1 MKLVRIK
8 VEYGQHN
15 NFHLFHKEIKMSLLK
30 VTTKLLLALCVGFIC
45 HTSLASEDPNMT
57 AEDRAKVI
65 KLLKDSHKQTLDL
78 MEGLSEE
85 QLKFKPAPEKWSV
98 LEVAEHICLAE
109 GLLFGAVEKALAEKQ
124 NPEWETKTKGKT
136 EFLERVMV
144 SRDRKAT
151 APESIVPSG
160 KLTRDE
166 VIAKLKESR
175 AKSLKFAEET
185 KLPLKAHTLDHPFPV
200 FNTLNAYQWLIYIP
214 LHNIRHNKQI
224 EEVKSDPNF
233 QKVVLPR

>member
-1 MKLVRIK
+1 MK
-8 VEYGQHN
+8 
-15 NFHLFHKEIKMSLLK
+15 SLK
-30 VTTKLLLALCVGFIC
+30 VLIRLLLVLCVGFMC
-45 HTSLASEDPNMT
+45 HASLASEDPNMS
-57 AEDRAKVI
+57 AEDRAKVV
-65 KLLKDSHKQTLDL
+65 KLLNDSHKQTLDL
-78 MEGLSEE
+78 LEGLSEE

-98 LEVAEHICLAE
+98 LEVAEHIYLAE
-109 GLLFGAVEKALAEKQ
+109 GLLFASVEKALAEKQ

-160 KLTRDE
+160 KLTRDG

-224 EEVKSDPNF
+224 EEVKADPNF
-233 QKVVLPR
+233 PKAILPR

>member
-1 MKLVRIK
+1 
-8 VEYGQHN
+8 
-15 NFHLFHKEIKMSLLK
+15 
-30 VTTKLLLALCVGFIC
+30 
-45 HTSLASEDPNMT
+45 MT

-65 KLLKDSHKQTLDL
+65 KLLNESHKQTLDL
-78 MEGLSEE
+78 MQGLSEE

-98 LEVAEHICLAE
+98 LEVAEHIYLAE
-109 GLLFGAVEKALAEKQ
+109 GLLFGAVEKALAEKE
-124 NPEWETKTKGKT
+124 NPEWEAKTRGKT

-160 KLTRDE
+160 KLTRDD
-166 VIAKLKESR
+166 VIAKLNESR
-175 AKSLKFAEET
+175 AKTLKFTEET

-224 EEVKSDPNF
+224 EEVKADPNF
-233 QKVVLPR
+233 PKSK

>member
-1 MKLVRIK
+1 MR
-8 VEYGQHN
+8 
-15 NFHLFHKEIKMSLLK
+15 FLK
-30 VTTKLLLALCVGFIC
+30 VTTNLLLALCVSFIC
-45 HTSLASEDPNMT
+45 HTSLASEDPHMT
-57 AEDRAKVI
+57 AEDRAKVV
-65 KLLKDSHKQTLDL
+65 KLLNDSHKQTLDL

-85 QLKFKPAPEKWSV
+85 QLKFKPSPEKWSV
-98 LEVAEHICLAE
+98 LEVAEHIYLAE
-109 GLLFGAVEKALAEKQ
+109 GLLFGSVEKALAEKQ

-175 AKSLKFAEET
+175 AKSMKFAEET

-233 QKVVLPR
+233 PKAVLPR

>member
-1 MKLVRIK
+1 MK
-8 VEYGQHN
+8 
-15 NFHLFHKEIKMSLLK
+15 SLK
-30 VTTKLLLALCVGFIC
+30 VLIRLLLVLCVGFMC
-45 HTSLASEDPNMT
+45 HASLASEDPNMS

-65 KLLKDSHKQTLDL
+65 KLLKDSHQQTLDL
-78 MEGLSEE
+78 MAGLTEE

-98 LEVAEHICLAE
+98 LEVAEHISLAE
-109 GLLFGAVEKALAEKQ
+109 GLLFNAVEGALAAKE

-144 SRDRKAT
+144 NRDRKAT

-175 AKSLKFAEET
+175 AKTLKFAEET

-233 QKVVLPR
+233 PKKVRPKN

>member
-1 MKLVRIK
+1 MRILKL
-8 VEYGQHN
+8 
-15 NFHLFHKEIKMSLLK
+15 
-30 VTTKLLLALCVGFIC
+30 TTKLLLALCVGFIC

-65 KLLKDSHKQTLDL
+65 KLLNESHKQTLDL

-85 QLKFKPAPEKWSV
+85 QLKFKSAPEKWSV
-98 LEVAEHICLAE
+98 LEAAEHIMMAE
-109 GLLFGAVEKALAEKQ
+109 GLLFSAVEGALAAKQ

-144 SRDRKAT
+144 SRDRKAQ
-151 APESIVPSG
+151 APENIVPSG

-166 VIAKLKESR
+166 VVAKLKEAR
-175 AKSLKFAEET
+175 AKTLKFTEET

-233 QKVVLPR
+233 PAKKLRPRN

>member
-1 MKLVRIK
+1 MKTLKASIR
-8 VEYGQHN
+8 
-15 NFHLFHKEIKMSLLK
+15 SLL
-30 VTTKLLLALCVGFIC
+30 VLCIGLTC
-45 HTSLASEDPNMT
+45 HTSLASDDPNMS
-57 AEDRAKVI
+57 AEERAKVI
-65 KLLKDSHKQTLDL
+65 KLLNESHKQTLDL
-78 MEGLSEE
+78 IEGLSEA
-85 QLKFKPAPEKWSV
+85 QLKFKSAPEKWSA
-98 LEVAEHICLAE
+98 LEVAEHIFMAE

-224 EEVKSDPNF
+224 EEVKSNPNF
-233 QKVVLPR
+233 PKALLPR

>member
-1 MKLVRIK
+1 MNKISIR
-8 VEYGQHN
+8 
-15 NFHLFHKEIKMSLLK
+15 
-30 VTTKLLLALCVGFIC
+30 LLLVVCVGLMC
-45 HTSLASEDPNMT
+45 HASLASEDPNMT
-57 AEDRAKVI
+57 AEDRAKAI
-65 KLLKDSHKQTLDL
+65 KLLNESHKQTLDL
-78 MEGLSEE
+78 LEGLSEE

-98 LEVAEHICLAE
+98 LEVAEHIYLAE
-109 GLLFGAVEKALAEKQ
+109 GLLFASVEKALAEKQ

-144 SRDRKAT
+144 SRDRKGT

-160 KLTRDE
+160 KLTRDQ
-166 VIAKLKESR
+166 VIAKLKAAR
-175 AKSLKFAEET
+175 AQSLKFAEET

-200 FNTLNAYQWLIYIP
+200 FGTLNAYQWLIYIP

-233 QKVVLPR
+233 PKALLPR

>member
-1 MKLVRIK
+1 MKSLKASVR
-8 VEYGQHN
+8 
-15 NFHLFHKEIKMSLLK
+15 
-30 VTTKLLLALCVGFIC
+30 LLLVLCVGFAC
-45 HTSLASEDPNMT
+45 NASLASSVALEDPNMT

-65 KLLKDSHKQTLDL
+65 KLLNDSNKQTLDL
-78 MEGLSEE
+78 IEGLNEE

-98 LEVAEHICLAE
+98 LEVAEHISMAE
-109 GLLFGAVEKALAEKQ
+109 GLLFGAVEGALAARQ

-136 EFLERVMV
+136 EFLEKVMV

-151 APESIVPSG
+151 APENIVPTG

-175 AKSLKFAEET
+175 AKTLKFAEET
-185 KLPLKAHTLDHPFPV
+185 KLPLKSHTLDHPFPV
-200 FNTLNAYQWLIYIP
+200 FGTLNAYQWLIYIP

-233 QKVVLPR
+233 PKKKLRPRN

>member
-1 MKLVRIK
+1 MK
-8 VEYGQHN
+8 
-15 NFHLFHKEIKMSLLK
+15 SLK
-30 VTTKLLLALCVGFIC
+30 VSTRLLLVLCVGLMC
-45 HTSLASEDPNMT
+45 HASLASEDPNMT

-65 KLLKDSHKQTLDL
+65 KLLNDSHKQTLDL

-98 LEVAEHICLAE
+98 LEVAEHIYLAE
-109 GLLFGAVEKALAEKQ
+109 GLLFGAVEKALAEKP

-144 SRDRKAT
+144 NRDRKAT

-166 VIAKLKESR
+166 VIVKLNESR
-175 AKSLKFAEET
+175 AKTLKFTEET

-224 EEVKSDPNF
+224 EEVKADPNF
-233 QKVVLPR
+233 PKSKAKN

>member
-1 MKLVRIK
+1 MNKISIR
-8 VEYGQHN
+8 
-15 NFHLFHKEIKMSLLK
+15 
-30 VTTKLLLALCVGFIC
+30 LLLVVCVGLMC
-45 HTSLASEDPNMT
+45 HSSLASEDPNMT
-57 AEDRAKVI
+57 AEDRAKVV
-65 KLLKDSHKQTLDL
+65 KLLNESHKQTLDL

-98 LEVAEHICLAE
+98 LEVAEHISLAE
-109 GLLFGAVEKALAEKQ
+109 GALFSAVDGALAAKE

-144 SRDRKAT
+144 NRDRKAT

-175 AKSLKFAEET
+175 AKTLKFAEET
-185 KLPLKAHTLDHPFPV
+185 KLPLKSHTLDHPFPV
-200 FNTLNAYQWLIYIP
+200 FGTLNAYQWLIYIP

-224 EEVKSDPNF
+224 EEVKANPNF
-233 QKVVLPR
+233 PKSKK

>member
-1 MKLVRIK
+1 M
-8 VEYGQHN
+8 
-15 NFHLFHKEIKMSLLK
+15 FHKEIEMRLLK
-30 VTTKLLLALCVGFIC
+30 LTTKMLMTLCVGFIC

-57 AEDRAKVI
+57 AEDRAKVV
-65 KLLKDSHKQTLDL
+65 KLLNESHKQTLDL
-78 MEGLSEE
+78 MEGLSDE
-85 QLKFKPAPEKWSV
+85 QLKFKSAPEKWSV

-136 EFLERVMV
+136 EFLERVMA

-166 VIAKLKESR
+166 LIAKLKESR

-233 QKVVLPR
+233 PKVVLPR

>member
-1 MKLVRIK
+1 MKLLKTSIR
-8 VEYGQHN
+8 
-15 NFHLFHKEIKMSLLK
+15 FLL
-30 VTTKLLLALCVGFIC
+30 VLCVGFTC
-45 HTSLASEDPNMT
+45 HASLASEDPNMT

-65 KLLKDSHKQTLDL
+65 KLLNDSQKHTLDL
-78 MEGLSEE
+78 IEGLSEE
-85 QLKFKPAPEKWSV
+85 QLKFKASPEKWSV
-98 LEVAEHICLAE
+98 LDVAEHIFLAE
-109 GLLFGAVEKALAEKQ
+109 GLLFGAVEGALAAKE

-144 SRDRKAT
+144 SRDRKAS
-151 APESIVPSG
+151 APENIKPSG

-175 AKSLKFAEET
+175 ARTLKFAEET

-233 QKVVLPR
+233 PVKKATPSN